1 MNYRSDLMDRFLDVY
16 DTDDLHYGTTSVYA
30 EVKKENGHCHTVYIL
45 TTLI

>member
-1 MNYRSDLMDRFLDVY
+1 MDRFLDVY

-30 EVKKENGHCHTVYIL
+30 EVKKEGSWNDHSHTGYIL